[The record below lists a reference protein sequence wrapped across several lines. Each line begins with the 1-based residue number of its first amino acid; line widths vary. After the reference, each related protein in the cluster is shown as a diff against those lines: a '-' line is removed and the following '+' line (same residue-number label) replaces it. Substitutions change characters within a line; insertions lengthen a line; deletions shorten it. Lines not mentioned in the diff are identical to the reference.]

1 MQTSLKTALEA
12 STAMI
17 TAAALTTALQEANS
31 IERLYGAADMA
42 KAMQLTPDMV
52 QVVKDQFTAQ
62 AQNLGLT
69 DEQIGDPF
77 LPGDDELPNPLY
89 QLFASLPSQVIEP
102 EQATEIPGTFKQGNG
117 ARSGEFDVVG
127 AQPPAGT
134 DTPPY
139 QPGAGN
145 GADQGHTPVAS

>member
-1 MQTSLKTALEA
+1 MQTSLKTALAA

-89 QLFASLPSQVIEP
+89 QLFQSLPAQVTEP
-102 EQATEIPGTFKQGNG
+102 EPVATDIPGTFKAGNG
-117 ARSGEFDVVG
+117 AQSGDFDVVG
-127 AQPPAGT
+127 TQPAAGGL
-134 DTPPY
+134 PPPH
-139 QPGAGN
+139 QPGN
-145 GADQGHTPVAS
+145 GVGHAPVAG